1 VSFHSC
7 FVAVGMLGDQGLFQL
22 AIANLKLL
30 LFEVV
35 MHLLIYFMIV
45 LENSNSFASLNY
57 FSFEM
62 FCSEAGNCYFKD

>member
-1 VSFHSC
+1 
-7 FVAVGMLGDQGLFQL
+7 MLGDQGLFLL

-35 MHLLIYFMIV
+35 MHLLVYFMIV

-57 FSFEM
+57 SGKIPSANDNPKTCLRGLAIE
-62 FCSEAGNCYFKD
+62 